1 MSNEISREELQ
12 ELVQANQVVV
22 FEVLPPK
29 YYAEGHLPGA
39 RNLPLDR
46 FEQVLA
52 ELALD
57 RSAPIV
63 TYCTGP
69 TCANSGV
76 AAARLGQLG
85 YANVRVFKG
94 GKEAWRAAGLA
105 LSLPS
110 QQPRAREARSLG

>member
-1 MSNEISREELQ
+1 MSNEISREELSQ
-12 ELVQANQVVV
+12 LVHSHQVVV
-22 FEVLPPK
+22 LEVLPPK

-46 FEQVLA
+46 LEQVLA

-57 RSAPIV
+57 RTEPIV

-69 TCANSGV
+69 TCPNSGV

-94 GKEAWRAAGLA
+94 GKQAWREAGLA
-105 LSLPS
+105 LELPS
-110 QQPRAREARSLG
+110 Q

>member
-1 MSNEISREELQ
+1 MSNEISREELSQ
-12 ELVQANQVVV
+12 LVHSHQVVV
-22 FEVLPPK
+22 LEVLPPK

-46 FEQVLA
+46 LEQVLA

-57 RSAPIV
+57 RTEPIV

-69 TCANSGV
+69 TCPNSGV

-94 GKEAWRAAGLA
+94 GKESWREAGLA
-105 LSLPS
+105 LELPS
-110 QQPRAREARSLG
+110 Q

>member
-12 ELVQANQVVV
+12 TLVQSKQVVV
-22 FEVLPPK
+22 LEVLPPRFF
-29 YYAEGHLPGA
+29 AEGHLPGA

-57 RSAPIV
+57 RDAPIV

-76 AAARLGQLG
+76 AAARLAQLG

-94 GKEAWRAAGLA
+94 GKEAWRAGGLAFSPTSQQPA
-105 LSLPS
+105 LSL
-110 QQPRAREARSLG
+110 

>member
-1 MSNEISREELQ
+1 MSNEISREELSQ
-12 ELVQANQVVV
+12 LVQSNQVVV
-22 FEVLPPK
+22 LEVLPPK

-46 FEQVLA
+46 LEQALA
-52 ELALD
+52 EFALE
-57 RSAPIV
+57 RTAPIV

-69 TCANSGV
+69 TCPNSGV

-94 GKEAWRAAGLA
+94 GKEAWREGGLA
-105 LSLPS
+105 LELPS
-110 QQPRAREARSLG
+110 Q